1 MSENAAPDPV
11 MSENKVQDPKA
22 ERFRRMT
29 ETPVPKLIGSLALPT
44 IISMMVTGI
53 YNTADTF
60 FVGRISTQATA
71 AVGLVFSVMS
81 IIQAFGFFCGHG
93 SGNFI
98 SRMLG
103 AGNKKEAD
111 EMAATGFTLAIIIG
125 LLISIF
131 GNIFLY
137 PLARLIGATE
147 TTMYDTTRY
156 MRVILL
162 GAPVMMASI
171 VINNQLRFQGSAV
184 YAMAGLVSGAVLNIA
199 LDPLLIFVFDL
210 GAMGAALATVIC
222 QAVSFTILFIG
233 SRKGVNIHLSV
244 KNIRLNGHYLLAI
257 LNGGSPSLVRQ
268 ALASVATMLLNTTAG
283 ALGGD
288 AAIAGMS
295 VTTRVMMLLSSALI
309 GFGQGYQ
316 PVCSFNYGAK
326 LYKRVREGYFFC
338 IKIGTVF
345 LTAISVICLI
355 FAPQIISFFR
365 DDPEVIKVGIVAL
378 RWQAAALP
386 LSATVVMTNMMLQSM
401 GKGIPASI
409 TASARNGLF
418 FIPMIL
424 LLPRIFGL
432 FGVEITQACAD
443 VLSIAVSVPLAAHVL
458 KKMKQAGT

>member
-1 MSENAAPDPV
+1 MSENNAPDLKNAGQAVP
-11 MSENKVQDPKA
+11 DPKA
-22 ERFRRMT
+22 ERYRKMT

-81 IIQAFGFFCGHG
+81 IIQAFGFICGHG

-156 MRVILL
+156 MRVILI
-162 GAPVMMASI
+162 GAPIMMASI

-210 GAMGAALATVIC
+210 GAMGAAR
-222 QAVSFTILFIG
+222 FF
-233 SRKGVNIHLSV
+233 
-244 KNIRLNGHYLLAI
+244 
-257 LNGGSPSLVRQ
+257 
-268 ALASVATMLLNTTAG
+268 
-283 ALGGD
+283 
-288 AAIAGMS
+288 
-295 VTTRVMMLLSSALI
+295 SSAA
-309 GFGQGYQ
+309 
-316 PVCSFNYGAK
+316 VK
-326 LYKRVREGYFFC
+326 
-338 IKIGTVF
+338 
-345 LTAISVICLI
+345 
-355 FAPQIISFFR
+355 
-365 DDPEVIKVGIVAL
+365 
-378 RWQAAALP
+378 
-386 LSATVVMTNMMLQSM
+386 
-401 GKGIPASI
+401 ASI
-409 TASARNGLF
+409 FTSLRK
-418 FIPMIL
+418 
-424 LLPRIFGL
+424 
-432 FGVEITQACAD
+432 T
-443 VLSIAVSVPLAAHVL
+443 SV
-458 KKMKQAGT
+458 